1 MYKFNLLRMKTRHLF
16 TVALAVL
23 AFSACSNDDDFN
35 NANKEPQPGEKGA
48 LVEAISI
55 NFGEGNNRP
64 ETRVYGEDQKGEGT
78 EGMIY
83 EAFIFAKEANPLHD
97 RALAGDWTVIR
108 ITRGDAGLV
117 QEVGGINTEATA
129 KADLTKAVNEGSD
142 KDKEWLVKNVAQFN
156 GVRQGDYVYVIANDP
171 NLTLAQ
177 ASSMAHQG
185 EQSEE
190 KIKAYTASISKEYLN
205 KLTYYPETGNTADN
219 NTKPNGR
226 FVMAG
231 RELIP
236 VSPTIPSNG
245 NIDLTI
251 GLDRELSK
259 VNFTAIVSTDPDDAA
274 YGKVEFQKGD
284 GIVVARI
291 ARKTSMFT
299 EQTGDWYVPATTC
312 VEDWPINDHSMA
324 EGLYSSDCD
333 ATFKGSVIFDGT
345 SDTPITDWV
354 KDITIPAGFNTTNP
368 ASNISEYRYS
378 WKVNAAPGTKEK
390 PIYIDAASNGKLV
403 APMFYVTPN
412 YSNNTN
418 SVTVICTQA
427 TYVDRGVFALS
438 DLTDKHIDA
447 VLKADKKDIVLY
459 TPDEVK
465 KLKDSSIAV
474 ASDFETNGITMP
486 NMLMQSFNPENGT
499 FSDDDITAVVKAAIN
514 TFGLQTVDEK
524 TFDAGKTTVDA
535 LKGVAYADYQADM
548 NRFYAAVLIQTKLDS
563 KFTKTKGNMT
573 GSADNATTTTYGNG
587 IPALQEVLMADLNVA
602 TDSLLAGWYISTDA
616 VPVRLAKPFCVKVT
630 TFNKTQK
637 DISQEIAQFV
647 FETTKNKPG
656 KEAVGIETRA
666 SYFSNLDSYEYFKGQ
681 KLYYR
686 ADVANYVSGVS
697 NKITERNMYYVSTGT
712 IQSLGAKS
720 IHDAIYSDQNTMS
733 VNVYV
738 KNWKFSQND
747 IPM

>member
-1 MYKFNLLRMKTRHLF
+1 MKTRHLF
-16 TVALAVL
+16 TVALA
-23 AFSACSNDDDFN
+23 AFAFAACSQDDDITSN
-35 NANKEPQPGEKGA
+35 PEPKPGEKGA
-48 LVEAISI
+48 LVESISI
-55 NFGEGNNRP
+55 NFGEGIQKP
-64 ETRVYGEDQKGEGT
+64 GTRTYGPDQKGLGT

-97 RALAGDWTVIR
+97 RALDGDWTVIR
-108 ITRGDAGLV
+108 ITRSDAGLA
-117 QEVGGINTEATA
+117 QEVGGINPEAVA
-129 KADLTKAVNEGSD
+129 KADLKNAVNEGSD
-142 KDKEWLVKNVAQFN
+142 KDKEWLVKNVAKFN

-177 ASSMAHQG
+177 AAAMAHQG
-185 EQSEE
+185 DKSEGE
-190 KIKAYTASISKEYLN
+190 IKEYTLNISKDYLN
-205 KLTYYPETGNTADN
+205 KLTYYPETGKDA
-219 NTKPNGR
+219 KEKEPNGR

-259 VNFTAIVSTDPDDAA
+259 VNFTALVSTDPADLA
-274 YGKVEFQKGD
+274 YNKIEFQKGD

-312 VEDWPINDHSMA
+312 VEDWPINDHSFNA
-324 EGLYSSDCD
+324 DGVYSSFCD
-333 ATFKGSVIFDGT
+333 ATFDGSKVFDGEAVA
-345 SDTPITDWV
+345 PITNW
-354 KDITIPAGFNTTNP
+354 ITGTTIPAGFNTTNP
-368 ASNISEYRYS
+368 ATNISEYRYS
-378 WKVNAAPGTKEK
+378 WKVNGAPGAKNK

-403 APMFYVTPN
+403 SPMFYVTPN

-427 TYVDRGVFALS
+427 TYVDRGVFANSNMIDEYVDAALDETADDIVVFTLAEAQKVDPAATDPILAENPLKYKSASASTS
-438 DLTDKHIDA
+438 DLDDIAAKMKVAIKNWGIRMFTVADDYDAAVAALSTADKAIWEATTSPTFGEYQSMMDRFYVA
-447 VLKADKKDIVLY
+447 VLLQQRVANKGAEVAGSKVSEATKAD
-459 TPDEVK
+459 
-465 KLKDSSIAV
+465 
-474 ASDFETNGITMP
+474 F
-486 NMLMQSFNPENGT
+486 
-499 FSDDDITAVVKAAIN
+499 
-514 TFGLQTVDEK
+514 
-524 TFDAGKTTVDA
+524 
-535 LKGVAYADYQADM
+535 
-548 NRFYAAVLIQTKLDS
+548 
-563 KFTKTKGNMT
+563 
-573 GSADNATTTTYGNG
+573 GNG
-587 IPALQEVLMADLNVA
+587 IPTGKKGFYTNAD
-602 TDSLLAGWYISTDA
+602 TDSLLLGYGVIDGEKVIPAFYYSPDMSLGDA
-616 VPVRLAKPFCVKVT
+616 QHMTCEAFYGTSLTGGKTGAQVRAAYFA
-630 TFNKTQK
+630 
-637 DISQEIAQFV
+637 DIA
-647 FETTKNKPG
+647 
-656 KEAVGIETRA
+656 A
-666 SYFSNLDSYEYFKGQ
+666 YEYFKGQ

-686 ADVANYVSGVS
+686 ADVANYVAGVS

>member
-1 MYKFNLLRMKTRHLF
+1 MKTRHLF
-16 TVALAVL
+16 TVALA
-23 AFSACSNDDDFN
+23 AFAFAACSQDDDITSN
-35 NANKEPQPGEKGA
+35 PEPKPGEKGA
-48 LVEAISI
+48 LVESISI
-55 NFGEGNNRP
+55 NFGEGIQKP
-64 ETRVYGEDQKGEGT
+64 GTRTYGPDQKGLGT

-97 RALAGDWTVIR
+97 RALDGDWTVIR
-108 ITRGDAGLV
+108 ITRSDAGLV
-117 QEVGGINTEATA
+117 QEVGGINPEAVA
-129 KADLTKAVNEGSD
+129 KADLKNAVNEGSD
-142 KDKEWLVKNVAQFN
+142 KDKEWLVKNVAKFN

-177 ASSMAHQG
+177 AAAMAHQG
-185 EQSEE
+185 DKSEG
-190 KIKAYTASISKEYLN
+190 KIQEYTLNISKDYLN
-205 KLTYYPETGNTADN
+205 KLTYYPETGEDN
-219 NTKPNGR
+219 KEKEPNGR

-259 VNFTAIVSTDPDDAA
+259 VNFTALVSTDPADLA
-274 YGKVEFQKGD
+274 YNKIEFQKGD

-312 VEDWPINDHSMA
+312 IEDWPINDHLFNA
-324 EGLYSSDCD
+324 DGVYSSFCD
-333 ATFKGSVIFDGT
+333 ATFDGSKVFDGEAVA
-345 SDTPITDWV
+345 PITNW
-354 KDITIPAGFNTTNP
+354 ITGTTIPAGFNTTNP
-368 ASNISEYRYS
+368 ATNISEYRYS
-378 WKVNAAPGTKEK
+378 WKVNDAPGTKNK

-403 APMFYVTPN
+403 SPMFYVTPN

-427 TYVDRGVFALS
+427 TYVDRGVFANSNMIDEYVTAAL
-438 DLTDKHIDA
+438 DETEDDIEVFTLEEAQKVDPAATQAVYAENPLKYRTDA
-447 VLKADKKDIVLY
+447 P
-459 TPDEVK
+459 T
-465 KLKDSSIAV
+465 SS
-474 ASDFETNGITMP
+474 AS
-486 NMLMQSFNPENGT
+486 
-499 FSDDDITAVVKAAIN
+499 DDITAKMKIAIKN
-514 TFGLQTVDEK
+514 WGIRMFTVE
-524 TFDAGKTTVDA
+524 
-535 LKGVAYADYQADM
+535 ADYNAAVNALSTADKAVWNDEVIDLAKYQSM
-548 NRFYAAVLIQTKLDS
+548 MDRFYVAVLLQQRLAN
-563 KFTKTKGNMT
+563 KGNAIKGT
-573 GSADNATTTTYGNG
+573 KKDTDTEANFGNG
-587 IPALQEVLMADLNVA
+587 IEDEKMGYYTNAD
-602 TDSLLAGWYISTDA
+602 TDSLLLGYHIIGGKKIAPAFYFHAGMSGNDA
-616 VPVRLAKPFCVKVT
+616 RNMTCSAFEGPALGGGKTGAQVRAAYFA
-630 TFNKTQK
+630 
-637 DISQEIAQFV
+637 DIA
-647 FETTKNKPG
+647 
-656 KEAVGIETRA
+656 A
-666 SYFSNLDSYEYFKGQ
+666 YEYFKGQ

-686 ADVANYVSGVS
+686 ADVANYVAGVS